1 MGFLYGLLKFVV
13 AFVAIASTLLLV
25 MSSIKALT
33 NPDFV
38 TTERGVIEKDTN
50 ARIWY
55 GLVASIFWA
64 LVIVLC

>member
-33 NPDFV
+33 NPELV

-55 GLVASIFWA
+55 GLVASVFWA
-64 LVIVLC
+64 LVIVL

>member
-1 MGFLYGLLKFVV
+1 MGFLYGLLKFIV
-13 AFVAIASTLLLV
+13 AFIAIASTLLLI

-33 NPDFV
+33 NPELV
-38 TTERGVIEKDTN
+38 NTERGVVEKDTN

-64 LVIVLC
+64 LVIALC

>member
-13 AFVAIASTLLLV
+13 AFVAIASTLLLT
-25 MSSIKALT
+25 MSVIKALT
-33 NPDFV
+33 NPELI

-50 ARIWY
+50 ARLWY

-64 LVIVLC
+64 LVIAL